1 MATIDYIVLVAYL
14 CGTLA
19 VGIYYYSRNKSSQD
33 MFAAGGTSPWWVSGL
48 SGFMTLKS
56 AGTFVVWGGLA
67 YREGVVAIA
76 IVTCIGVSGILV
88 GWLVAGRWRE
98 IGVTTPAEFIDFRFG
113 PGAVQFYTWT
123 MMAVRTFSAGVALY
137 AVAVMLVSLV
147 PLAEGNPLRDPITGT
162 LSIEPTILLFG
173 AIIIV
178 YTVSGGLWAVLMTD
192 VLQFI
197 VLKLA
202 VIFIIPLLLLRLF
215 DGSPI
220 AAVPPGFFV
229 PVTEQYTFLFLAGW
243 VAIHFFV
250 VGAEWAFAQRYICVP
265 SITDA
270 RKSAFLFGGL
280 YLISP
285 TIWLTPTIIYRMI
298 NPDANPEAAYI
309 LASQLVLPVGMLG
322 LMMAAMFSAAASSI
336 SGQLNVF
343 AGVLSEQFYRKL
355 INPNAADA
363 RMVWAGRLFTFLIGL
378 ATIGVA
384 VAVPRLGGA
393 EKIVLTLTGFLLGPL
408 MAPSIFGL
416 LSGRI
421 GKGAVFAT
429 AIVSIAVGSFFKLAA
444 PLIPGLS
451 STWVVGWVQG
461 NARMSDI
468 VFGAVLPTIILAI
481 AHYTSRSTAPGWA
494 EMQRRVANYAPTPVV
509 EGADHSPSAVT
520 WISLAATGAVMIALV
535 PFNDEGRTPLVL
547 FAATLLL
554 LAYGVRHFSRA
565 HDASLVAKRAVG
577 AGVGSG

>member
-14 CGTLA
+14 MGTLA
-19 VGIYYYSRNKSSQD
+19 VGFYYYSRNRSSQD

-76 IVTCIGVSGILV
+76 IVTCIGISGILV
-88 GWLVAGRWRE
+88 GLFVAGRWRE

-147 PLAEGNPLRDPITGT
+147 PLAPGNPFRDAVTGN
-162 LSIEPTILLFG
+162 LSIEATILLFG

-202 VIFIIPLLLLRLF
+202 VIFIIPLLLLRLY

-220 AAVPPGFFV
+220 ASVPPSFFV

-265 SITDA
+265 SIADA
-270 RKSAFLFGGL
+270 RKSAILFGAL

-298 NPDANPEAAYI
+298 DPVANPEAAYI
-309 LASQLVLPVGMLG
+309 LASKLVLPVGMLG

-355 INPNAADA
+355 FNPSAADT
-363 RMVWAGRLFTFLIGL
+363 RMVWVGRLFTLLIGL
-378 ATIGVA
+378 ATILVA
-384 VAVPRLGGA
+384 VLVPRLGGA

-408 MAPSIFGL
+408 MAPSVFGL

-421 GKGAVFAT
+421 GRSAVFTT

-444 PLIPGLS
+444 PSIPGIAEL
-451 STWVVGWVQG
+451 WIAGWVQA

-468 VFGAVLPTIILAI
+468 LFGAVLPTVILVV
-481 AHYTSRSTAPGWA
+481 AHFRSRHAAPGWP
-494 EMQRRVANYAPTPVV
+494 ELKRRTAAYQPTPPSTVA
-509 EGADHSPSAVT
+509 GDHSPSVVT
-520 WISLAATGAVMIALV
+520 WISLAATGGVMLALV
-535 PFNDEGRTPLVL
+535 PFNDAGRTPLIL
-547 FAATLLL
+547 FAACL
-554 LAYGVRHFSRA
+554 LALAGVIWWFSRRRA
-565 HDASLVAKRAVG
+565 TASAQLPDVARG
-577 AGVGSG
+577 AA